1 MKCKNKKCKGKKCKG
16 EAQPEPVP
24 AVDDDPR
31 PTSSPYTTPIVNV
44 CFGNTHEA
52 FKVPKAL
59 LNKCSNLP
67 PHGTYSNEYRF
78 EYIPKNVGHILIHF
92 LFTDTYQSLKP
103 QGSTLCEMQ
112 ATEFTTCVQ
121 AYSVAQAHELPS
133 LAELA
138 QREIWRLS
146 ESVDM
151 PTVLAALSTAYPNGI
166 VDDVFLSGYLKSRME
181 TLFADR
187 VAMRAVT
194 STPDDVSRAKS
205 IAELLF
211 ESTVKLRLEGIE
223 QEYDERDEFKGMAS
237 PEARDCPE
245 YPHDE
250 ELDENREEPVSSP
263 VLEEP
268 CPTEPV
274 WPPEPPAEA
283 EWVGASDQDSDA
295 IRDTPTSECVFE
307 VKPDDLMDQE
317 APVVEE
323 EPEMEFD
330 CVPSPKS
337 EDRKKKKKSATG
349 WMFYQVLDECCELFE
364 DHRVSGSWKS
374 CSQCRNYVRS
384 LAKEM
389 EG

>member
-1 MKCKNKKCKGKKCKG
+1 MKRKSNKCKGA
-16 EAQPEPVP
+16 AQPEPVP

-44 CFGNTHEA
+44 CFGNTHEV

-59 LNKCSNLP
+59 LDKCSNLP
-67 PHGTYSNEYRF
+67 SRGTYSNEYRF
-78 EYIPKNVGHILIHF
+78 ECIPKNVGHILIHF

-112 ATEFTTCVQ
+112 ATEFATCVQ
-121 AYSVAQAHELPS
+121 AYSVAQTHELPS
-133 LAELA
+133 LAKLA

-151 PTVLAALSTAYPNGI
+151 STVLAALSTAYPNGI

-211 ESTVKLRLEGIE
+211 ESTVKLRLEDTE
-223 QEYDERDEFKGMAS
+223 QEYDERDEVRETAS

-250 ELDENREEPVSSP
+250 ELDENRGETVFSP

-268 CPTEPV
+268 CPAEAV
-274 WPPEPPAEA
+274 WPSGPPAEP

-295 IRDTPTSECVFE
+295 IRDTPTSESVVE
-307 VKPDDLMDQE
+307 AKPDDFMGYE
-317 APVVEE
+317 APPIVEE
-323 EPEMEFD
+323 EPKMEFD

-337 EDRKKKKKSATG
+337 EDRKKKKKAATG
-349 WMFYQVLDECCELFE
+349 WMFYQVPDEC
-364 DHRVSGSWKS
+364 WKWK
-374 CSQCRNYVRS
+374 
-384 LAKEM
+384 AK
-389 EG
+389 GANIGGLDS